1 MRERTPWDLRL
12 ILWPLLA
19 AVLALFLWGKDYVAA
34 RGGFEAAGTAYY
46 AGDGIQSKGTHPAS
60 ATPIQGVTRDGKFF
74 VCPPPRYPVEQLCW
88 MLTAE
93 RR

>member
-34 RGGFEAAGTAYY
+34 RGGFEATGTAYY

-60 ATPIQGVTRDGKFF
+60 ATP
-74 VCPPPRYPVEQLCW
+74 QLAAFAHKTCW
-88 MLTAE
+88 IDARGLEWFCFELSEE